1 MEYYILTGF
10 LTLLLGPFVG
20 FIPPLLFLLYYP
32 VTKLAFKV
40 LKKDTK
46 QLDDFYLAIP
56 RFFNFTTITNFLINW
71 IIMPPI
77 NFLSWLPKAILS
89 LVKFQFNVIK
99 FLIITVP
106 KYIFKVVEFLVD
118 NLIISYIRFFTD
130 YFIKIT
136 DWIASG
142 DAGDYFSMVIV
153 NFYEFYFFQWQE
165 ILNTVIKNSFGVF
178 KIPPVK
184 AIKLD
189 ESAFILKDF
198 F

>member
-10 LTLLLGPFVG
+10 LTLMLGPFIG
-20 FIPPLLFLLYYP
+20 FLPPVLFLLYYP
-32 VTKLAFKV
+32 ITKLVFKA

-46 QLDDFYLAIP
+46 ELDDFYLAIP
-56 RFFNFTTITNFLINW
+56 RFFNFATITKFLINW

-77 NFLSWLPKAILS
+77 NFLSWLPEAILS
-89 LVKFQFNVIK
+89 LVKFQFNAIK

-106 KYIFKVVEFLVD
+106 KYVFKGIEFLVD
-118 NLIISYIRFFTD
+118 NLIIGYIRFFTD

-142 DAGDYFSMVIV
+142 DAGDYFSAAIV
-153 NFYEFYFFQWQE
+153 NYYEFYYFQWQE
-165 ILNTVIKNSFGVF
+165 ILNTIIKTSFGIF
-178 KIPPVK
+178 KIPPIK

-189 ESAFILKDF
+189 ESAFILKDLF
-198 F
+198 

>member
-106 KYIFKVVEFLVD
+106 KYIFKVVEFLW
-118 NLIISYIRFFTD
+118 
-130 YFIKIT
+130 IT
-136 DWIASG
+136 
-142 DAGDYFSMVIV
+142 
-153 NFYEFYFFQWQE
+153 
-165 ILNTVIKNSFGVF
+165 
-178 KIPPVK
+178 
-184 AIKLD
+184 
-189 ESAFILKDF
+189 
-198 F
+198 